1 MHNPGEGTSPTMAPT
16 SRPSSSSSSSAGIGS
31 SVLPRSSPNVD
42 PRDVG
47 DRSYQLSAMRKMV
60 SYLSSRGYGDASSL
74 VVEKLVDEGPS
85 VRDFKNIATFLFRR
99 VEPTFGNQRSD
110 EVVVLKFEDEVSMAF
125 RCLGYPIPIS
135 ETGLSLLATVE
146 SPSTWPALIAAID
159 WLVDLLVI
167 QDEREPLGWGLDE
180 GAVGGAGGRDAPT
193 LDGSAKRI
201 RAQFNKFLRK
211 SYVAFLNDDN
221 DKCKK
226 LEGALLDSFQ
236 KDRERVDVYITG
248 LYHECEKMREEIAVL
263 NQEENG

>member
-31 SVLPRSSPNVD
+31 SVLPGSSPNVD

-221 DKCKK
+221 NKCKK

>member
-31 SVLPRSSPNVD
+31 SVLPGSSPNVD

-47 DRSYQLSAMRKMV
+47 DRSYQLSAMRKVV

-74 VVEKLVDEGPS
+74 VIEKLVDEGPS

-159 WLVDLLVI
+159 WLV
-167 QDEREPLGWGLDE
+167 GWGLDE

-236 KDRERVDVYITG
+236 KDIERVDVYITG
-248 LYHECEKMREEIAVL
+248 LYHECEKMREEIAAL